1 SRLGRATPRS
11 RRGGLKNSWGEAAF
25 EGPLRHGKTNATLDA
40 PLEGHEGGAYIAQGG
55 EHCTPGR
62 RRSPRPRRGSPA
74 GAQQAPAP
82 GAARPCRRLGA
93 PPCPTAGHHGPR
105 RPGAQRGATDSG
117 AAKRGGVQE
126 GGVQSGGARAAG
138 RNPWSRRWRGRSEVQ
153 VGRLRRLAARHLSC
167 AHTLKGSKPR
177 VYSKLHSL
185 NAKMLSKK
193 SYAVKSPPVLS

>member
-126 GGVQSGGARAAG
+126 GGVQIMTGGMSRAAERGRQAATPGVGAGGGAQRSRSAGSGG
-138 RNPWSRRWRGRSEVQ
+138 
-153 VGRLRRLAARHLSC
+153 L
-167 AHTLKGSKPR
+167 
-177 VYSKLHSL
+177 
-185 NAKMLSKK
+185 
-193 SYAVKSPPVLS
+193 PPVICPVPTP